1 MLQSQLSVMALTEP
15 QKQPPPMARLSQQS
29 LRATAEV
36 MALLQSLVS
45 ESARVLE
52 RPVEV
57 FQPEA
62 HPPDPAMVSASE
74 DSLESASVSLTATL
88 TKEPQVLVP
97 QAASVL
103 ALSAM
108 EQPVLVLQ
116 GSRMAL
122 RLVLFPP
129 VYRFAA
135 LQKACQD

>member
-1 MLQSQLSVMALTEP
+1 
-15 QKQPPPMARLSQQS
+15 
-29 LRATAEV
+29 

-45 ESARVLE
+45 ESVRVRE

-97 QAASVL
+97 QPASVL

-108 EQPVLVLQ
+108 EQPV
-116 GSRMAL
+116 
-122 RLVLFPP
+122 
-129 VYRFAA
+129 
-135 LQKACQD
+135 

>member
-1 MLQSQLSVMALTEP
+1 M
-15 QKQPPPMARLSQQS
+15 R
-29 LRATAEV
+29 
-36 MALLQSLVS
+36 
-45 ESARVLE
+45 E